1 MRPRMMCTECFRTA
15 EAGTVL
21 EGSDIVEM
29 IAWGCFGVPGLLYC
43 WWRHALR
50 IKVCSVCGSGE
61 LVREAR
67 AAAARSLP
75 QAPPAAEPGVC
86 NLSGPVRWP
95 RPFAVPRER
104 LRHGFVLA
112 SLAGTLF
119 VCLALVALGIASR
132 ASMIAV
138 IPWIATACGGWILYE
153 VVHVSRVRASWSS
166 CKAWDRYG
174 RPLRIERVY

>member
-1 MRPRMMCTECFRTA
+1 
-15 EAGTVL
+15 
-21 EGSDIVEM
+21 
-29 IAWGCFGVPGLLYC
+29 
-43 WWRHALR
+43 
-50 IKVCSVCGSGE
+50 
-61 LVREAR
+61 
-67 AAAARSLP
+67 
-75 QAPPAAEPGVC
+75 VC

-95 RPFAVPRER
+95 RPFAAPRER

-119 VCLALVALGIASR
+119 VYLALVALGTASH

-153 VVHVSRVRASWSS
+153 VVRVSRVRASWSS

-174 RPLRIERVY
+174 RPLPIERVY